1 MRLNNKVALITG
13 AGGPMGNAIAN
24 RLAEEGAQL
33 VLTDISERRLLAAAT
48 DTLTD
53 GAERVRADIR
63 VRSEAY
69 KVVEAGVARFGRI
82 DILVNV
88 VGGIKD
94 TELKR
99 PFVTMSEQRFDD
111 TFTLNLKGSFHL
123 IQIIAPMMIA
133 NRSGK
138 IVNIGSISMSGEA
151 GQADYGAAKAAVVS
165 MTRSLAM
172 EFAPHINVNCISP
185 ATIRTTVLDRTPES
199 EKKYYL
205 EKTMLKRFGEP
216 RDIANAVL
224 FLTSEE
230 SSYITGE
237 NLCVSGGIAPSL

>member
-63 VRSEAY
+63 VRSEAC

-138 IVNIGSISMSGEA
+138 IVNIGSISMSGEP

-205 EKTMLKRFGEP
+205 EKTLLKRFGEP

>member
-1 MRLNNKVALITG
+1 MRVKNKVALVTG
-13 AGGPMGNAIAN
+13 AGGPMGEAIAQ
-24 RLAEEGAQL
+24 RLAEEGAL
-33 VLTDISERRLLAAAT
+33 LILTDISERRLFLNASEGVT
-48 DTLTD
+48 G

-63 VRSEAY
+63 LRAEAAN
-69 KVVEAGVARFGRI
+69 VVNAGIARFGHI

-88 VGGIKD
+88 VGGIRD

-99 PFVTMSEQRFDD
+99 PFVSMTEQRFDD
-111 TFTLNLKGSFHL
+111 TFTLNLKGTFHL
-123 IQIIAPMMIA
+123 VQMIAPLMLA
-133 NRSGK
+133 QRSGK
-138 IVNIGSISMSGEA
+138 IVNIGSISMAGEP

-199 EKKYYL
+199 ERRYYL
-205 EKTMLKRFGEP
+205 DKTLLKRFGET

-224 FLTSEE
+224 FLVSEE

-237 NLCVSGGIAPSL
+237 NLCVSGGIAPAL

>member
-33 VLTDISERRLLAAAT
+33 VLTDISERRLLAAST
-48 DTLTD
+48 DTLTY

-63 VRSEAY
+63 VRSEAN

-205 EKTMLKRFGEP
+205 EKTLLKRFGEP